1 MARIT
6 RGTRRFRRA
15 KRELIWTSTLF
26 DNVAANLAGAGS
38 STTLVGAV
46 DWVRGNNFEK
56 GAVLLGIRGWYQVT
70 YSSTSTS
77 VNPTFFLAISKV
89 DRDEVNQDIT
99 LGAFYNSED
108 ILYTDG
114 GSLGG
119 PSAFS
124 IAGLPPSPNVAR
136 QLEVKAKRKL
146 DSESVIQLSFQT
158 PTAAED
164 WLITGVFRSL
174 VQLP

>member
-6 RGTRRFRRA
+6 KGARRFRRA
-15 KRELIWTSTLF
+15 KRELIWTTTLF
-26 DNVAANLAGAGS
+26 DNVAANVAGGGS
-38 STTLVGAV
+38 STSLVAAV

-56 GAVLLGIRGWYQVT
+56 GAVFLGMRGWYQIT

-77 VNPTFFLAISKV
+77 ANPTAWLAVSKV

-99 LGAFYNSED
+99 VAAFYNSED
-108 ILYTDG
+108 ILYCDG
-114 GSLGG
+114 LSLGG
-119 PSAFS
+119 PASLSF
-124 IAGLPPSPNVAR
+124 AGVPPSPNPAK
-136 QLEVKAKRKL
+136 QIEVKAKRKL

-164 WLITGVFRSL
+164 WLLSGVFRSL